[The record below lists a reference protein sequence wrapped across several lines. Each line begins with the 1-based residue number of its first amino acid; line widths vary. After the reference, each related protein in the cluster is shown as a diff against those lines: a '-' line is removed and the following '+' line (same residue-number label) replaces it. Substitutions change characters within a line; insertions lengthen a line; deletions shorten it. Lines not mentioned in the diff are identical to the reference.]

1 MSLHFYSLTVAQ
13 VKKETEDC
21 VSVLFNIPEN
31 LKEKFAYK
39 QGQNI
44 TIKTTINGKEVRRS
58 YSLCS
63 SPLSNE
69 FRVAIKQVD
78 GGLFSTYANTILQA
92 GDVLE
97 VMPPVGKF
105 YTELNTSHQKNY
117 VAFAAGSGITP
128 IISIIKTTLVTEP
141 KSSFTL
147 VYSNKNHN
155 TIIFKEEL
163 EALKNNY
170 LQRFQLIHLLSRERT
185 DAELNYGRIDA
196 NKLQQLSAL
205 INLKQTDEFF
215 VCGPEQMI
223 FAVKDF
229 LEAKNI
235 EAAKVHFELFASS
248 TQNIS
253 TQKQETISDTATTSK
268 ISINVDGR
276 SFEFDLPQNG
286 QSILDA
292 ALQQGADLP
301 FACKGGVCC
310 TCKAKLV
317 EGKVKMNVN
326 WGLEEDEIA
335 KGYILTCQSHPLSEK
350 VVVDYDDR

>member
-1 MSLHFYSLTVAQ
+1 MSLHFYALTVAQ
-13 VKKETEDC
+13 IRKETDDC
-21 VSVLFNIPEN
+21 VSILFAIPEN
-31 LKEKFAYK
+31 LKEKFTYQ

-44 TIKTTINGKEVRRS
+44 AIKTNINGAEVRRS

-69 FRVAIKQVD
+69 FRIAIKQVKN
-78 GGLFSTYANTILQA
+78 GLFSTYANTVLQA
-92 GDVLE
+92 GDVLD

-105 YTELNTSHQKNY
+105 YTALKATHQKKY

-128 IISIIKTTLVTEP
+128 ILSIIKTTLATEP

-147 VYSNKNHN
+147 VFGNKNHN
-155 TIIFKEEL
+155 SIIFKEEL
-163 EALKNNY
+163 EALKNKY
-170 LQRFQLIHLLSRERT
+170 LQRFQLIHVLSRERT
-185 DAELNYGRIDA
+185 DAELNYGRI
-196 NKLQQLSAL
+196 NVEKLQQLSAL

-235 EAAKVHFELFASS
+235 ETAKIHFELFASS
-248 TQNIS
+248 TQNIA
-253 TQKQETISDTATTSK
+253 TQNQETITDSATTSK
-268 ISINVDGR
+268 ISVNVDGR

-326 WGLEEDEIA
+326 WGLEQDEIA
-335 KGYILTCQSHPLSEK
+335 KGYILTCQSHPLTEK